1 MVADGVGK
9 VGAQR
14 GLLPPQQSLRWVFRC
29 YLSDMH
35 AHKDRVENGRL
46 KLDEPTDLPNGT
58 ELYLVRADESG
69 GVALLDDDGLE
80 GAEREELLK
89 IIDEGLADA
98 EAGRVEDFSKLI
110 AKMRAPS

>member
-1 MVADGVGK
+1 VGSCRRNSRSA
-9 VGAQR
+9 G
-14 GLLPPQQSLRWVFRC
+14 SC
-29 YLSDMH
+29 
-35 AHKDRVENGRL
+35 
-46 KLDEPTDLPNGT
+46 
-58 ELYLVRADESG
+58 
-69 GVALLDDDGLE
+69 VALLDDDGLE